1 MPHLRLRQWGGLH
14 LIIKMTAGT
23 ADEKQTMVVSTD
35 TKYGID
41 LKDIFLLPNLLS
53 LSRVLLA
60 PAIIYF
66 IAGKTEQDII
76 IGIILMAVAGFS
88 DYFDGFFARRRG
100 QISQLGIILD
110 PLADKIFAAALIIAL
125 LRYREFPL
133 WMAAAVIA
141 RDLLIIFAGSLL
153 LGKKRPTLPSNLTG
167 KYYFASL
174 ALLIFCYVVIFP
186 SGEKLLL
193 IITSILLVASS
204 VNYGRLFLRVSRG
217 EEPPVFKDRPIYR
230 FLRSS
235 GTAVIC
241 IYGIIK
247 FYQEVLLRIIK

>member
-1 MPHLRLRQWGGLH
+1 
-14 LIIKMTAGT
+14 
-23 ADEKQTMVVSTD
+23 MVVNTE

-60 PAIIYF
+60 PIIIYF
-66 IAGKTEQDII
+66 VAGRTEQDII
-76 IGIILMAVAGFS
+76 ICIILMAVAGFS

-110 PLADKIFAAALIIAL
+110 PLADKLFAAALIIAL

-153 LGKKRPTLPSNLTG
+153 LGKKRPALPSNLTG

-186 SGEKLLL
+186 SGERLFL
-193 IITSILLVASS
+193 ITTSILLVASS

-217 EEPPVFKDRPIYR
+217 GEPPVFNDRPIYK
-230 FLRSS
+230 FLRSA
-235 GTAVIC
+235 GTAVVC
-241 IYGIIK
+241 IYAIIK
-247 FYQEVLLRIIK
+247 FYQELLLRIIR

>member
-1 MPHLRLRQWGGLH
+1 
-14 LIIKMTAGT
+14 MTAGT

-174 ALLIFCYVVIFP
+174 ALLIFSYVVIFP
-186 SGEKLLL
+186 SGEKIFL
-193 IITSILLVASS
+193 IITSVLLIASS
-204 VNYGRLFLRVSRG
+204 INYSRLFYKTVRG
-217 EEPPVFKDRPIYR
+217 EELQVFKDRLVYKII
-230 FLRSS
+230 RSAA
-235 GTAVIC
+235 TVLAC
-241 IYGIIK
+241 LYGLVR
-247 FYQEVLLRIIK
+247 FYQEVILRMFR